1 MRRSRSR
8 KRGHRMH
15 HRMHGGTSAPDVEKP
30 LDRASLSAQDSA
42 APKKVHKDDDK
53 NVAEGFGTMAGGRK
67 RRRSQRRRSRRMSRR
82 VARRTHRRRSH
93 RRRGGMGNARRTL
106 AKAIVPFG
114 LWGAQRLMRRKKN
127 RRTMK
132 RMGKRVTSLL

>member
-1 MRRSRSR
+1 
-8 KRGHRMH
+8 MH
-15 HRMHGGTSAPDVEKP
+15 HRTYGGTSALDVEKP

-42 APKKVHKDDDK
+42 APKSKITTRMC
-53 NVAEGFGTMAGGRK
+53 GRFGTGKAANAAVPRDVP
-67 RRRSQRRRSRRMSRR
+67 
-82 VARRTHRRRSH
+82 VAPGESHGTHRRRSH

>member
-8 KRGHRMH
+8 MRGGVGKAV
-15 HRMHGGTSAPDVEKP
+15 GGAGDATVAE
-30 LDRASLSAQDSA
+30 QDSA
-42 APKKVHKDDDK
+42 APPKKVAAADKDK
-53 NVAEGFGTMAGGRK
+53 EHGSGKEGFGTMAGGR
-67 RRRSQRRRSRRMSRR
+67 RHRRSHRRRSRRMSRR
-82 VARRTHRRRSH
+82 VVRRTHRRRSH
-93 RRRGGMGNARRTL
+93 RRRGGMGHTRRTL

>member
-1 MRRSRSR
+1 MR
-8 KRGHRMH
+8 
-15 HRMHGGTSAPDVEKP
+15 GGDGKAVGAVSVSDAQQNSQGDGLKAGEPGAVLATTKKKEQSAGK
-30 LDRASLSAQDSA
+30 
-42 APKKVHKDDDK
+42 HT
-53 NVAEGFGTMAGGRK
+53 EGFGTMAGGRR
-67 RRRSQRRRSRRMSRR
+67 RRRSHRRRSRRMSRR
-82 VARRTHRRRSH
+82 VARRTHRRRSR

-127 RRTMK
+127 RKTMK

>member
-8 KRGHRMH
+8 MRG
-15 HRMHGGTSAPDVEKP
+15 GDEAKKVLGEPSVA
-30 LDRASLSAQDSA
+30 AQDSA
-42 APKKVHKDDDK
+42 DSKKMTHKDDDK
-53 NVAEGFGTMAGGRK
+53 NVTEGFGTMAGGRR

-82 VARRTHRRRSH
+82 VARRTHRRRSQ
-93 RRRGGMGNARRTL
+93 RRRGGMGNVRRTL

-127 RRTMK
+127 RKTMK

>member
-8 KRGHRMH
+8 MR
-15 HRMHGGTSAPDVEKP
+15 GGTSAPDVKDPLPQSSVAAQESTVKKPAAEEKK
-30 LDRASLSAQDSA
+30 AGG
-42 APKKVHKDDDK
+42 KTH
-53 NVAEGFGTMAGGRK
+53 EGFGTMAGGRR
-67 RRRSQRRRSRRMSRR
+67 RRRSHRRRSRRMSRR
-82 VARRTHRRRSH
+82 VARRTHRRRSR

-127 RRTMK
+127 RKTMK

>member
-8 KRGHRMH
+8 MR
-15 HRMHGGTSAPDVEKP
+15 GGTGAPDVKDP
-30 LDRASLSAQDSA
+30 LQQSSVAAQESTV
-42 APKKVHKDDDK
+42 KKVMPKPKQEEKEHFGGK
-53 NVAEGFGTMAGGRK
+53 EGFGTMAGGRR
-67 RRRSQRRRSRRMSRR
+67 RRRSHRRRSRRMSRR
-82 VARRTHRRRSH
+82 VARRTHRRRSR

-127 RRTMK
+127 RKTMK

>member
-1 MRRSRSR
+1 MRGGDGKAVGTGDGLDAGKPGAVMP
-8 KRGHRMH
+8 KRGK
-15 HRMHGGTSAPDVEKP
+15 E
-30 LDRASLSAQDSA
+30 
-42 APKKVHKDDDK
+42 DDK
-53 NVAEGFGTMAGGRK
+53 QAGGQEGFGTMAGGRR

-82 VARRTHRRRSH
+82 VARRTHRRRSQC
-93 RRRGGMGNARRTL
+93 RRGGMGNVRRTL

-127 RRTMK
+127 RKTMK

>member
-8 KRGHRMH
+8 MRGGDGKAVGT
-15 HRMHGGTSAPDVEKP
+15 GGDAT
-30 LDRASLSAQDSA
+30 LSAQDSA
-42 APKKVHKDDDK
+42 APKKIHKKEEDHVGGK
-53 NVAEGFGTMAGGRK
+53 EGFGTMAGGRR

-82 VARRTHRRRSH
+82 VARRTHRRRSQ

-127 RRTMK
+127 RKTMK

>member
-1 MRRSRSR
+1 MR
-8 KRGHRMH
+8 
-15 HRMHGGTSAPDVEKP
+15 GGDGKAVGAGGSSVAQ
-30 LDRASLSAQDSA
+30 QDSQGDGLPA
-42 APKKVHKDDDK
+42 GEAGAVLAKKKETKHT
-53 NVAEGFGTMAGGRK
+53 EGFGTMAGGRR
-67 RRRSQRRRSRRMSRR
+67 RRRSHRRRSRRMSRR
-82 VARRTHRRRSH
+82 VARRTHRRRSR

-127 RRTMK
+127 RKTMK

>member
-8 KRGHRMH
+8 MRGGDGKAVGT
-15 HRMHGGTSAPDVEKP
+15 GGDAT
-30 LDRASLSAQDSA
+30 LSAQDSA
-42 APKKVHKDDDK
+42 APLPLKKPAAAEEKKAGGKHT
-53 NVAEGFGTMAGGRK
+53 EGFGTMAGGRR
-67 RRRSQRRRSRRMSRR
+67 RRRSRRRRSRRMSRR

-127 RRTMK
+127 RKTMK